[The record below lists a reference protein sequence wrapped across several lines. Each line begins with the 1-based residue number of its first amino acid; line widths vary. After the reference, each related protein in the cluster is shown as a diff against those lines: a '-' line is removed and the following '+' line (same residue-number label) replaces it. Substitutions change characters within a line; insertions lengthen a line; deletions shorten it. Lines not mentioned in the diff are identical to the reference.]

1 MSFLSRQMNRVA
13 ADRAFHAWRRRLKVA
28 HVETRLM
35 RERLNCPVC
44 EQSAPMLFS
53 RPYAS
58 AEFQAFRFADG
69 LAAALEGKNYEIRH
83 CSGCDLCFQTWV
95 MEAKELALWYSP
107 ALGQELYQKE
117 IARRKLNWFAHLIEE
132 ILVFRQLSPAAVP
145 VVLDFGCNWGKWA
158 SAALALGCEVYGVDV
173 NRAPA
178 EFCASRGIKILS
190 LPQAAQL
197 RFDFINVDQV
207 AEHLS
212 DPLAVICQLADA
224 LKRGGFLKLSTP
236 GNPRMRRDLARAQ
249 VDGNNAIL
257 NPRRLDPLMP
267 LEHVNLFSAR
277 ALKLLGHKAGL
288 RHYRLPLLKCLG
300 AAQLWNMP

>member
-1 MSFLSRQMNRVA
+1 
-13 ADRAFHAWRRRLKVA
+13 
-28 HVETRLM
+28 
-35 RERLNCPVC
+35 
-44 EQSAPMLFS
+44 MLFS

-107 ALGQELYQKE
+107 ALGQEFFQKE
-117 IARRKLNWFAHLIEE
+117 IARQKLHWFAHLIEE
-132 ILVFRQLSPAAVP
+132 ILIFRQLSPAAVP

-173 NRAPA
+173 NRAAA
-178 EFCASRGIKILS
+178 EFCASRGIKMLS
-190 LPQAAQL
+190 LPQAARL

-224 LKRGGFLKLSTP
+224 LKPGGFLKLSTP

-300 AAQLWNMP
+300 AAQLWNMPRQFNRNLIVPFKNWRGTGTYRWFQKPLSA